1 MPDSDPYEET
11 RLQPDSGKSLH
22 QPARAAASDHIGRYR
37 ILSELGRGGFGVVY
51 LGLDEELDR
60 KVAIKVPF
68 RRMQREDSESF
79 LYEARLVAALEHDHI
94 VPVFDVGQTDDG
106 RVYIVSRFVDGLT
119 LREELS
125 RGPLPVNE
133 AIEIVA
139 AVADALQ
146 HAHSHSLI
154 HRDVKPANI
163 LLDGRRRPWLLDFG
177 VALKEGQGVDGMCA
191 GTPAYMSPEQ
201 ARGEAHRMDGRS
213 DVFGLGIVLYQLL
226 TGQRPFAAETPT
238 GVLHQVQFEDP
249 DSPRTVD
256 ADIPPELERI
266 VQRAMEKKV
275 AFRYQQM
282 SDFAEDLRA
291 FLQQLPDAAETTRRG
306 PTALPADLTP
316 ASDSATPVVPRGLR
330 AYEANDADFFLRL
343 LPGPRDRFGLPDS
356 VRFWK
361 SRIESSAAD
370 SSFGVG
376 LIYGPSGC
384 GKTSLVK
391 AGLIPNLQASVQV
404 LFVQAT
410 RFDTEHVLLRSLRN
424 LYPAIPAAASLP
436 QVMAQLRQGKYQ
448 TGSRR
453 LLIVIDQLEQWLH
466 ESRDLGESSLV
477 MALRQCGGGFL
488 QSILLIRDDFW
499 MSVTQ
504 FMNELEIPIQEGW
517 NAASV
522 SLFDKPHAI
531 RVLHELGVAFGKL
544 PEGRLS
550 GPQEHF
556 LKAAVS
562 ELAEN
567 DQVISVQLAVFA
579 EMMRNR
585 KWLPDSFRRIGGA
598 LGLGVSFLENSFTG
612 PGSPPNRRALES
624 DCRRVLQTLMPK
636 TSADIKGAQCSEAE
650 LRSLLNQP
658 DSSEHFDQVISILD
672 ADLRLITPVEET
684 VAPDSTVDSGIV
696 TSGRK
701 YQLSHDFL
709 VRPTRAWLNQKQ
721 QETRR
726 GRAEL
731 LLQLRS
737 DFWRSTRESRQL
749 PSLLEWLQIHV
760 WTRPHQRSSTS
771 QKMLAAANRLHGG
784 RLVTFAVCSVLLV
797 VSFLW
802 YRSWN
807 RHRLAETDMQGK
819 IGALVAASPDRA
831 GSLLAAIDTDR
842 PLATALLSERSGQAD
857 TPRAKLYAR
866 LALMPEQAL
875 STDELTSLVQE
886 AAAPDLAVIAARLQT
901 TAGGDPTA
909 AWQQTEAG
917 TQQEQLQ
924 WIGLLAAWDD
934 HANEWEERSDQV
946 VERLTALSSVARA
959 SDYIELLRPV
969 GATLIPSLT
978 VLFVDPGKT
987 RVQRSIA
994 AVALATYSDDPNEL
1008 ARLLATAQA
1017 EDFSVLL
1024 ASLQTHGPS
1033 AVKALQTSLQQVDSL
1048 PEQADRFLPLDAADR
1063 QLLEQAGGF
1072 VGAAHA
1078 FCQNLPTAQLQGVC
1092 ERMSTAG
1099 YVPVCLRPY
1108 RFEEADFVAV
1118 IWHRRGGKWALS
1130 RNVSAEQ
1137 LREQAGAR
1145 QADGWIAADVSPAPA
1160 GDSWWVIWLE
1170 NDPAVAATQ
1179 LLVEVPRDEQA
1190 TAQWPMKNGYQ
1201 YQTGLVT
1208 RRDDTDL
1215 YTGLHVRLWYDARSR
1230 QLTSVT
1236 RSEFAQVAE
1245 DNRPDVPAS
1254 WQLPRDVRLSPES
1267 ADLAATWWS
1276 GSPLETRVTGPATGD
1291 EILAPAAAFTDS
1303 GFRPVSVSVVQR
1315 GGEREAVLVWHR
1327 EIDENRKDQVASRTA
1342 SLHLALAQLGADG
1355 LLWDSLQDAKDA
1367 RLRSL
1372 LIDRMAAFGM
1382 PPQALID
1389 RLQVEQRPAVQQAV
1403 LDALLEFA
1411 PSDLSPDDRSL
1422 IVSTVTPL
1430 AEQSVDSGV
1439 HYSARKLLTLFDQ
1452 TVKNDPA
1459 ETDFGQRWL
1468 HTPSGHQLAV
1478 IEPEQFTQ
1486 GSLPQTTG
1494 RDYKREFPHR
1504 RDIGRTYAIGVH
1516 EVTVE
1521 QFRVFAQEQQ
1531 ALGKFEDRTWL
1542 ADATRT
1548 ADCPVNYVSWIDA
1561 LKYCRW
1567 LSEREGIPEE
1577 QMCLPEIGLPYNP
1590 DLPDSE
1596 LKSVPQFY
1604 PDYLTRTGYRLPTES
1619 EWEYAAR
1626 GGTQTARHFGQTTLL
1641 IDAHAWTFRNSAVDG
1656 HPRLHPVGQLRPNRY
1671 GLFDTLGNT
1680 LEFVMDDWAHVVMP
1694 DQAGRLFHNREL
1706 NGFPYTI
1713 EKTHR
1718 GGAFL
1723 YQPGDARSAHRN
1735 NRIESTYRNEYSGF
1749 RIARTIK
1756 VIPAEDSPEQDKPEK
1771 SSDDSEQ

>member
-11 RLQPDSGKSLH
+11 RLQPDSGQSLH
-22 QPARAAASDHIGRYR
+22 QPASSSASEHIGRYR

-51 LGLDEELDR
+51 LAHDEELDR

-94 VPVFDVGQTDDG
+94 VPVYDVGQADDG

-125 RGPLPVNE
+125 RGPLALDE
-133 AIEIVA
+133 AIKIVA

-146 HAHSHSLI
+146 HAHDSSLI

-163 LLDGRRRPWLLDFG
+163 LLDGSRRPWLLDFG

-226 TGQRPFAAETPT
+226 TGQRPFAADTPT
-238 GVLHQVQFEDP
+238 GVLHQVQFDEP
-249 DSPRTVD
+249 DSPRTVN
-256 ADIPPELERI
+256 ADIPQELERI

-275 AFRYQQM
+275 AFRYQKA

-291 FLQQLPDAAETTRRG
+291 YLQQLPDASAPTLRG
-306 PTALPADLTP
+306 PTATPAALTP
-316 ASDSATPVVPRGLR
+316 ASDSVTPVVPRGLR

-361 SRIESSAAD
+361 SRIESSD
-370 SSFGVG
+370 SDQSFGVG

-391 AGLIPNLQASVQV
+391 AGLIPNLDASVQV

-410 RFDTEHVLLRSLRN
+410 RYDTEHVLLRSLRN
-424 LYPAIPAAASLP
+424 LYPAIPAEASLP
-436 QVMAQLRQGKYQ
+436 QVMAHLRQGKYQ
-448 TGSRR
+448 TGGRR

-466 ESRDLGESSLV
+466 ESRDLGESALV
-477 MALRQCGGGFL
+477 MGLRQCGGGLL
-488 QSILLIRDDFW
+488 QSLLLIRDDFW

-522 SLFDKPHAI
+522 SLFDKPHAV

-550 GPQEHF
+550 SPQEHF
-556 LKAAVS
+556 LKSAVS

-585 KWLPDSFRRIGGA
+585 KWLPDSFRRVGGA

-636 TSADIKGAQCSEAE
+636 TAADIKGAQCSEAD
-650 LRSLLNQP
+650 LRSLLQQP

-731 LLQLRS
+731 LLQMRS
-737 DFWRSTRESRQL
+737 DFWRSTREARQL

-760 WTRPHQRSSTS
+760 WTRPHQRTSTS

-784 RLVTFAVCSVLLV
+784 RIATFVVCSVLLV

-807 RHRLAETDMQGK
+807 RQRLAETDMQGK
-819 IGALVAASPDRA
+819 IAALLAASPDKA
-831 GSLLAAIDTDR
+831 GNLLTAIDSDR
-842 PLATALLSERSGQAD
+842 TLATALLGERVDDAD

-866 LALMPEQAL
+866 LALMPERPL
-875 STDELTSLVQE
+875 STGELTSFVRE
-886 AAAPDLAVIAARLQT
+886 VEPPDLAVIAARLQT
-901 TAGGDPTA
+901 TASGDPTT
-909 AWQQTEAG
+909 AWQQIEAG
-917 TQQEQLQ
+917 PQREQLQ
-924 WIGLLAAWDD
+924 WFGLLAAWDAD
-934 HANEWEERSDQV
+934 ADWEERSEQL
-946 VERLTALSSVARA
+946 VERLAALSSVASA
-959 SDYIELLRPV
+959 SGYIELLRPV
-969 GATLIPSLT
+969 GDTLMPSLSAM
-978 VLFVDPGKT
+978 FVDPGKS

-994 AVALATYSDDPNEL
+994 AVALATYSDNPNQL
-1008 ARLLATAQA
+1008 SQLLATAQA

-1033 AVKALQTSLQQVDSL
+1033 AVEALQTSLQQVDRL
-1048 PEQADRFLPLDAADR
+1048 PDQADRFLPLEAAD
-1063 QLLEQAGGF
+1063 QQVLEQAGGF
-1072 VGAAHA
+1072 VGPSHA
-1078 FCQNLPTAQLQGVC
+1078 FCQSLPTSQLPPICQ
-1092 ERMSTAG
+1092 RMSTAG
-1099 YVPVCLRPY
+1099 YVPICLRPY
-1108 RFEEADFVAV
+1108 RFEEAEFAAV
-1118 IWHRRGGKWALS
+1118 IWHRRGGEWALS
-1130 RNVSAEQ
+1130 RDVSAEQ
-1137 LREQAGAR
+1137 LREEAVEREAE
-1145 QADGWIAADVSPAPA
+1145 GWMAADVSPAPA
-1160 GDSWWVIWLE
+1160 GDAWSVIWLE
-1170 NDPAVAATQ
+1170 KDPAVAATQ
-1179 LLVEVPRDEQA
+1179 LLVEVPQGDEA
-1190 TAQWPMKNGYQ
+1190 ASQWPIKNGYQ

-1208 RRDDTDL
+1208 RRDDADV

-1230 QLTSVT
+1230 QLTGIT
-1236 RSEFAQVAE
+1236 RADFAQVAE

-1254 WQLPRDVRLSPES
+1254 WQLPRDVRLSPDS
-1267 ADLAATWWS
+1267 NDLAATWWS
-1276 GSPLETRVTGPATGD
+1276 GSPLETRVTGPATMD
-1291 EILAPAAAFTDS
+1291 EILAPAQAYTDS

-1327 EIDENRKDQVASRTA
+1327 EIDELRKDQVASRTA

-1382 PPQALID
+1382 SPQALID
-1389 RLQVEQRPAVQQAV
+1389 RLQVEQRPAVQQAI

-1486 GSLPQTTG
+1486 GSLPQTIG

-1504 RDIGRTYAIGVH
+1504 R
-1516 EVTVE
+1516 
-1521 QFRVFAQEQQ
+1521 
-1531 ALGKFEDRTWL
+1531 
-1542 ADATRT
+1542 
-1548 ADCPVNYVSWIDA
+1548 
-1561 LKYCRW
+1561 
-1567 LSEREGIPEE
+1567 
-1577 QMCLPEIGLPYNP
+1577 
-1590 DLPDSE
+1590 
-1596 LKSVPQFY
+1596 
-1604 PDYLTRTGYRLPTES
+1604 
-1619 EWEYAAR
+1619 
-1626 GGTQTARHFGQTTLL
+1626 
-1641 IDAHAWTFRNSAVDG
+1641 
-1656 HPRLHPVGQLRPNRY
+1656 
-1671 GLFDTLGNT
+1671 
-1680 LEFVMDDWAHVVMP
+1680 
-1694 DQAGRLFHNREL
+1694 
-1706 NGFPYTI
+1706 
-1713 EKTHR
+1713 
-1718 GGAFL
+1718 
-1723 YQPGDARSAHRN
+1723 
-1735 NRIESTYRNEYSGF
+1735 
-1749 RIARTIK
+1749 
-1756 VIPAEDSPEQDKPEK
+1756 
-1771 SSDDSEQ
+1771 